1 MRRETLDT
9 WCERGILGLVLV
21 VLVWGPLAMGAV
33 RPSEFLVI
41 QGATMGVLLLWG
53 ARLWLSPR
61 PQVLWPP
68 ICWVV
73 AAFVGYALIR
83 YHYAEVEYLA
93 RQELIRL
100 LIYAFLFFALLNN
113 LHRQES
119 LQVISSTLITLAMV
133 IAAYAV
139 YQFLTRSDWVW
150 RYRVGFDYGGSGT
163 YVSRNHLGGF
173 LEMLLPLGLAYTL
186 VSRFKPV
193 SKVLTGYAS
202 LVILAGI
209 VATVSRGTYLSTAV
223 ALGLFFGVLL
233 FQRSHRLPAFLL
245 LVVVLAAGAYLL
257 PRNISVRL
265 RFQQYLTEPGP
276 DPRAEDGK
284 RSVFWDPE
292 DARVILWQS
301 ALRVWE
307 QNIWWGVGP
316 AHYDVRF
323 PAYRPLAMQLHPY
336 FAHNDYLQFLAE
348 WGLVGAGLGAAALVL
363 LGWGVVG
370 SWRYVRGATSDL
382 GHPRNSSKFAFVL
395 GAVMG
400 LVAILVHSVV
410 DFNLH
415 IPANAILAVTLAAL
429 LSSCLRFASE
439 RHWQSLK
446 WWGKALG
453 SVLVL
458 AGTVYLGQ
466 QGWRNAR
473 EYAWLQRADRAPLF
487 TMAQVDCLKRAF
499 AAEPMNAETAYAIG
513 EIYRVKSAEGGDDY
527 QELAVQALEWF
538 KRSLELNP
546 WNAYGHLRYG
556 WCLDWLG
563 RFAESPPFFARAAQ
577 LDPNG
582 FEVAANTGL
591 HYAQAGNYAAARTWF
606 ERSLRLERK
615 SNPIASSYLP
625 IVTSRLLEAA
635 TNEFSA
641 GLRSASQ

>member
-1 MRRETLDT
+1 
-9 WCERGILGLVLV
+9 
-21 VLVWGPLAMGAV
+21 
-33 RPSEFLVI
+33 
-41 QGATMGVLLLWG
+41 
-53 ARLWLSPR
+53 
-61 PQVLWPP
+61 
-68 ICWVV
+68 
-73 AAFVGYALIR
+73 
-83 YHYAEVEYLA
+83 
-93 RQELIRL
+93 
-100 LIYAFLFFALLNN
+100 
-113 LHRQES
+113 
-119 LQVISSTLITLAMV
+119 
-133 IAAYAV
+133 
-139 YQFLTRSDWVW
+139 
-150 RYRVGFDYGGSGT
+150 
-163 YVSRNHLGGF
+163 
-173 LEMLLPLGLAYTL
+173 
-186 VSRFKPV
+186 
-193 SKVLTGYAS
+193 
-202 LVILAGI
+202 
-209 VATVSRGTYLSTAV
+209 
-223 ALGLFFGVLL
+223 
-233 FQRSHRLPAFLL
+233 
-245 LVVVLAAGAYLL
+245 
-257 PRNISVRL
+257 
-265 RFQQYLTEPGP
+265 
-276 DPRAEDGK
+276 
-284 RSVFWDPE
+284 
-292 DARVILWQS
+292 
-301 ALRVWE
+301 
-307 QNIWWGVGP
+307 
-316 AHYDVRF
+316 
-323 PAYRPLAMQLHPY
+323 
-336 FAHNDYLQFLAE
+336 
-348 WGLVGAGLGAAALVL
+348 
-363 LGWGVVG
+363 
-370 SWRYVRGATSDL
+370 
-382 GHPRNSSKFAFVL
+382 
-395 GAVMG
+395 MG

-582 FEVAANTGL
+582 FEVAANAGL

-641 GLRSASQ
+641 GLRSASP